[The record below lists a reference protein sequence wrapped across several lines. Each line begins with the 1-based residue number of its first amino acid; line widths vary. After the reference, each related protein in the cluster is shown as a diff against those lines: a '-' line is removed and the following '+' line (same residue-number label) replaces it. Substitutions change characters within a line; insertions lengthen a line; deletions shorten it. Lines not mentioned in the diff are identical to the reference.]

1 VLPGR
6 SVRCPFCQA
15 PQPPLA
21 EGGVVVCEFC
31 GSEFVVTGTW
41 CPRCGTR
48 NGDDAET
55 CRVCGEPLT
64 TIGRVF
70 QRHRD
75 ARRPPQ
81 FLEYARQQA
90 PGIKRSEGEASRQRM
105 ADFNVQ
111 ESRRLEA
118 LGRERRAQAAK
129 DRRLLMIGLGT
140 VGAVVVLIAGALFV
154 LWLIP

>member
-1 VLPGR
+1 
-6 SVRCPFCQA
+6 
-15 PQPPLA
+15 
-21 EGGVVVCEFC
+21 
-31 GSEFVVTGTW
+31 
-41 CPRCGTR
+41 
-48 NGDDAET
+48 
-55 CRVCGEPLT
+55 
-64 TIGRVF
+64 
-70 QRHRD
+70 
-75 ARRPPQ
+75 
-81 FLEYARQQA
+81 
-90 PGIKRSEGEASRQRM
+90 M